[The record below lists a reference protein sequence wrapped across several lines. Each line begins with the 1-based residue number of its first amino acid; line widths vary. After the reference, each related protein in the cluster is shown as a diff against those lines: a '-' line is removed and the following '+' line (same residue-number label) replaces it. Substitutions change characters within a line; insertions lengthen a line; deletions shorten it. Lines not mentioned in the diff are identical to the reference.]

1 MCCKVPYAM
10 VMLRITAGSH
20 NSRDDERA
28 LQRIYQ
34 RWGCLQEFPGSHS
47 QPVNASDAEAII
59 DTIVSANLASLKQ
72 ISVPRSRKGYAVHE
86 CRKCLGSDGKLNPR
100 RLIVLALLLCPGE
113 PHVKYEKLLMLVP
126 PAEEVRSG
134 MIESIL
140 TVALLLCHAIAPAH
154 IFPPTPCTGGGCGNM
169 VLTECFHP

>member
-1 MCCKVPYAM
+1 M
-10 VMLRITAGSH
+10 
-20 NSRDDERA
+20 
-28 LQRIYQ
+28 
-34 RWGCLQEFPGSHS
+34 
-47 QPVNASDAEAII
+47 I

-86 CRKCLGSDGKLNPR
+86 CRKCLASDGKLNPR

-134 MIESIL
+134 MMKESIL
-140 TVALLLCHAIAPAH
+140 IVALLLCHAIAPAH
-154 IFPPTPCTGGGCGNM
+154 VFPPTACTRGVCRNTM
-169 VLTECFHP
+169 LTECFHP